1 MSKKEL
7 YPLDESPKSKWGFKG
22 KTFLDIIQI
31 FGIPIAAL
39 IMIGGL
45 AFYDDSRE
53 DNRLTQRKEA
63 AENSEQYKILSDY
76 IDSLSKLMDEGLGL
90 EDKTCEEK
98 EKNCE
103 EKQRVS
109 IAQARTE
116 AAIDQLIPINKLGL
130 IKFLSIAGLLKK
142 DGVISFVG
150 INLNEID
157 FSFMN
162 LSGDNLSNAYLIG
175 TNLIGANLSR
185 ADLSNAY
192 LSGANLSR
200 TDLSNAYLSG
210 AYLIGAD
217 LSNADLSGAY
227 LSGAYL
233 SGTDL
238 SNADL
243 IGAYLSWTDLS
254 NAYLSGANLS
264 RADLSGAIGL
274 TLPQILRASTL
285 KNVILDEDLQ
295 KELDDWNKS
304 NPKDKTEN
312 E

>member
-1 MSKKEL
+1 MIMSKKEL

-116 AAIDQLIPINKLGL
+116 AAIDQLIPINKPVDSG
-130 IKFLSIAGLLKK
+130 ITKK
-142 DGVISFVG
+142 RWGHIFC
-150 INLNEID
+150 
-157 FSFMN
+157 
-162 LSGDNLSNAYLIG
+162 
-175 TNLIGANLSR
+175 
-185 ADLSNAY
+185 
-192 LSGANLSR
+192 
-200 TDLSNAYLSG
+200 
-210 AYLIGAD
+210 
-217 LSNADLSGAY
+217 
-227 LSGAYL
+227 
-233 SGTDL
+233 
-238 SNADL
+238 
-243 IGAYLSWTDLS
+243 
-254 NAYLSGANLS
+254 
-264 RADLSGAIGL
+264 
-274 TLPQILRASTL
+274 
-285 KNVILDEDLQ
+285 
-295 KELDDWNKS
+295 WN
-304 NPKDKTEN
+304 
-312 E
+312 